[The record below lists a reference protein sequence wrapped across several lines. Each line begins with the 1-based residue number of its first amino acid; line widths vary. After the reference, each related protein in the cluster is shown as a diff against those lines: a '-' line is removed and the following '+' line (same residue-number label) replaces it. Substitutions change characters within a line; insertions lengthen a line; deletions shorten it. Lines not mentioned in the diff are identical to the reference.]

1 MLGINTLNE
10 ESSED
15 LRNSGAYIALVLI
28 WSTTP
33 LAVVLGVRDINPI
46 WSLSIRFIIA
56 ITIASIILWCIRQP
70 LPLNKV
76 ALRCYFAGTLGLFWA
91 MLFTYLGA
99 QYLPSG
105 LISLIFGLSPIFAG
119 LAGHF
124 TSEKLKPAQWLGMI
138 ISILGLIGIFGSVH
152 MQTGMLKGMIY
163 VLLGVIAYVGS
174 IYWLLYEKSNLHPVA
189 QTTGSLALSTIGLI
203 ILLPFYWSVRPMH
216 YPEQTTILAI
226 LYSATFSSI
235 AAMVCYFYLIKR
247 IQPST
252 LSLATV
258 ITPVLAL
265 ILGSWLNNEEIS
277 STMLVGIAVVIS
289 GLIIYFANDLFS
301 RPTKALKL
309 SEE

>member
-1 MLGINTLNE
+1 MNVLE
-10 ESSED
+10 ESSES
-15 LRNSGAYIALVLI
+15 LRNSGAYITLVLI

-33 LAVVLGVRDINPI
+33 LAVVMSLRELNPI
-46 WSLSIRFIIA
+46 WSLSIRFILAVAIA
-56 ITIASIILWCIRQP
+56 GIILWCIRQP

-119 LAGHF
+119 LVGHF
-124 TSEKLKPAQWLGMI
+124 SSKKLKPIQWLGMV
-138 ISILGLIGIFGSVH
+138 ISIFGLIGIFGSVH
-152 MQTGMLKGMIY
+152 MQAGMLKGMIY
-163 VLLGVIAYVGS
+163 ILMGVIAYVGS
-174 IYWLLYEKSNLHPVA
+174 IYWLLYEKANLHPLA

-216 YPEQTTILAI
+216 FPEQTTIWAI

-235 AAMVCYFYLIKR
+235 AAMICYFYLIKR

-258 ITPVLAL
+258 ITPILAL
-265 ILGSWLNNEEIS
+265 ILGGWLNNEEIS
-277 STMLVGIAVVIS
+277 RTMLVGIAVVIS
-289 GLIIYFANDLFS
+289 GLIIYFADDLFFK
-301 RPTKALKL
+301 PKHILKL